1 VGASEA
7 LNLPDPSSVP
17 KTVRTWAA
25 SSPQLST
32 LLRGGQP
39 MAQALARWGQ
49 ALLRETRPAEAG
61 AAFRSALALAPD
73 DAMLWTNYGVALDQ
87 DNQPAA
93 AAQCLERS
101 LTLTRQQ
108 PDSWLLLG
116 MVKTKL
122 GDLPG
127 AEASYQ
133 VALELL
139 PNSSL
144 THQLLGLLK
153 QQQRDHT
160 AAIAHFVACL
170 ENGGATPGVWANL
183 GKLYYQA
190 GLVAEAHAAYE
201 QASSTEAS
209 NLLYRQMTRK
219 TRFLAQVLGERSLD
233 DAIATF
239 QSSFAPPEQYLE
251 KELQDL
257 LNSSFSF
264 LSGFGHAIAATRIG
278 QKQMEL
284 WPASPSLSYL
294 LKAVAGDPAVD
305 RSAPEYVVAHFDDF
319 AEGFDAQLVGALG
332 YDIPEKI
339 CAAVREVT
347 GAEPLEATLDAGC
360 GTGLCGPLLR
370 PFTRTLSG
378 VDLSP
383 KMLEQAAKRA
393 VYDALACEELT
404 AFLSRESA
412 SFDLIVA
419 ADVLVYFGD
428 LAALFAAAATALK
441 PGGLLAC
448 STEWQ
453 AGSGYRVQPS
463 GRFAHAPGYV
473 LATAEPGFS
482 QVACIETTIRMEATK
497 RLVGNVFVFRR
508 RSPG

>member
-1 VGASEA
+1 MGAGAA
-7 LNLPDPSSVP
+7 LNLPDPDSVP
-17 KTVRTWAA
+17 KTVRAWAA
-25 SSPQLST
+25 ENPQLST
-32 LLRGGQP
+32 LLRGVQP

-49 ALLRETRPAEAG
+49 ALLREARPAEAS

-73 DAMLWTNYGVALDQ
+73 DAVLWTNYGVALDQ

-93 AAQCLERS
+93 AAECLERS
-101 LTLTRQQ
+101 LELARQQ

-116 MVKTKL
+116 MVRTKL

-127 AEASYQ
+127 AEASYRI
-133 VALELL
+133 ALELS
-139 PNSSL
+139 PDSSV

-160 AAIAHFVACL
+160 AAIAHFVACIAA
-170 ENGGATPGVWANL
+170 GGATPGVWANL

-190 GLVAEAHAAYE
+190 GLVTEARAAYE
-201 QASSTEAS
+201 RASSSEPS
-209 NLLYRQMTRK
+209 NLLYRQMARK
-219 TRFLAQVLGERSLD
+219 TRCLAEALSESSLD
-233 DAIATF
+233 DAIAAF
-239 QSSFAPPEQYLE
+239 QRSFAPPEPYLE

-278 QKQMEL
+278 KKQIEL

-339 CAAVREVT
+339 CAAVRAVMGDT
-347 GAEPLEATLDAGC
+347 RLDATLDAGC

-383 KMLEQAAKRA
+383 KMLEQATKRG
-393 VYDALACEELT
+393 VYDALACQELT

-428 LAALFAAAATALK
+428 LASLFGAAASALK
-441 PGGLLAC
+441 PGGLFAC

-453 AGSGYRVQPS
+453 AGAGYRVQPS
-463 GRFAHAPGYV
+463 GRFAHAPAYV

-508 RSPG
+508 RPPG